1 MVKDRYYSPQL
12 RRELINPLYRE
23 AKRQR
28 VPMTELASRFVE
40 DALKRVLAVQSTIA
54 EEPAASDPR
63 DRTNKPDH
71 NDSQ

>member
-40 DALKRVLAVQSTIA
+40 DALKRVRAVQSTIA
-54 EEPAASDPR
+54 EEPVAADPR
-63 DRTNKPDH
+63 DRMNQPDH
-71 NDSQ
+71 